1 MADNAPDPGIIAPQ
15 EAVFHLTLRC
25 PLRCAHCC
33 VYADIDQTAALELP
47 EVLRAMDEAARL
59 GTVKMVHFV
68 GGDPF
73 MHPALL
79 REATAHAAGLGLAV
93 GATTSGFWA
102 SSEPRALA
110 LLAPLVQAGFTRL
123 TLSYDDP
130 HAEFVREE
138 RIVNAFRAAQ
148 ALELETLVAVV
159 RDEGWRID
167 AAYMARL
174 LGIPLEGTP
183 TARIY
188 ETAVN
193 STGRAKDT
201 ATPETLER
209 RRHNPLA
216 YRGPCNSVLREISVL
231 SDGSIT
237 ACCGVIPPREPLRI
251 GRVGDTPLNE
261 AVEAAYGSLLLKW
274 LAFEGPVAILRQ
286 ITAGTEHPLADED
299 FDGICHACDV
309 LFSEP
314 RHMELLERALPAKA
328 PELMLQEEIFSLM
341 GVYQPPVPA
350 GAAEA

>member
-1 MADNAPDPGIIAPQ
+1 MAGNGVDQNIIAPQ
-15 EAVFHLTLRC
+15 ETVLHLTLRC
-25 PLRCAHCC
+25 PLRCSHCS
-33 VYADIDQTAALELP
+33 VYAHIDQTASLELQ
-47 EVLRAMDEAARL
+47 EVLRAIDEAARL
-59 GTVKMVHFV
+59 DAMRMVHFV

-79 REATAHAAGLGLAV
+79 REATAHAAALGLAV

-102 SSEPRALA
+102 SSESRALA
-110 LLAPLVQAGFTRL
+110 LLAPLVQAGFSRL

-148 ALELETLVAVV
+148 ALELETMVAVV
-159 RDEGWRID
+159 RDDGWRID
-167 AAYMARL
+167 AQYMARL
-174 LGIPLEGTP
+174 LGIPVDGTP
-183 TARIY
+183 TAKIY

-201 ATPETLER
+201 ATPEVLER
-209 RRHNPLA
+209 RRRNPLA
-216 YRGPCNSVLREISVL
+216 YRGPCNSVLRDISVL
-231 SDGSIT
+231 SDGSIA

-251 GRVGDTPLNE
+251 GRIGETPLNE

-286 ITAGTEHPLADED
+286 ITADTGRPLADED

-328 PELMLQEEIFSLM
+328 PELMLQEEIFTLM
-341 GVYQPPVPA
+341 GAYQPPVPA